1 MQEVVLPLELGRA
14 TGSAPSR
21 RLRLQG
27 KVPATVYGLGKETV
41 SVSVDYRELRGA
53 LSTEAGLN
61 VVLNLDVGGEVEMA
75 LVKEMQRNPLRGD
88 VTHVDFL
95 RVEPDSDVAVEVPI
109 HLTGEAS
116 AVLDINGIVE
126 RSLDTL
132 RVLAKPRSIPNELVL
147 DVSDLTVGDTLT
159 VADLE
164 LPPGV
169 TALVDESA
177 PVVSG
182 IITRSALEA
191 AAEAEAEAAAEA
203 EAEADGDGEETAE
216 DDADDS
222 D

>member
-1 MQEVVLPLELGRA
+1 MQEVVLPLEPGRA

-21 RLRLQG
+21 RIRLQG
-27 KVPATVYGLGKETV
+27 KVPATVYGLGKEAV
-41 SVSVDYRELRGA
+41 SVAVDYRELRSA

-61 VVLNLDVGGEVEMA
+61 VVLNLDLGGEQEMA
-75 LVKEMQRNPLRGD
+75 LVKEMQRDPLRGG

-95 RVEPDSDVAVEVPI
+95 RVERDSDVAVEVPI
-109 HLTGEAS
+109 RLTGHAA

-132 RVLAKPRSIPNELVL
+132 RLLAKPHSIPNELVL

-159 VADLE
+159 VSDIE
-164 LPPGV
+164 LPAGV
-169 TALVDESA
+169 TPLVDETA

-191 AAEAEAEAAAEA
+191 AAEAEAEDTEEA
-203 EAEADGDGEETAE
+203 DGEETDE
-216 DDADDS
+216 GDAGDS

>member
-14 TGSAPSR
+14 TGSGSSR

-27 KVPATVYGLGKETV
+27 KVPATVYGLGKDAV

-61 VVLNLDVGGEVEMA
+61 VVLSLDIGGEHEMA
-75 LVKEMQRNPLRGD
+75 LVKEMQRNPLRD
-88 VTHVDFL
+88 EVTHVDFL

-109 HLTGEAS
+109 RLTGVAS

-126 RSLDTL
+126 RTLDTL

-164 LPPGV
+164 LPFGV
-169 TALVDESA
+169 TALVDETA

-191 AAEAEAEAAAEA
+191 AAEAEAEEA
-203 EAEADGDGEETAE
+203 EEAEGDGDGEDAE
-216 DDADDS
+216 DDAGDS

>member
-14 TGSAPSR
+14 TGSGPSR

-27 KVPATVYGLGKETV
+27 KVPATVYGLGKGAVT
-41 SVSVDYRELRGA
+41 VSVDYRELRGA

-61 VVLNLDVGGEVEMA
+61 VVLNLDIAGEQEMA
-75 LVKEMQRNPLRGD
+75 LVKEMQRHPLRGD

-109 HLTGEAS
+109 RLTGQATALHE
-116 AVLDINGIVE
+116 INGIVE

-132 RVLAKPRSIPNELVL
+132 RVLAKPRSIPNELSL

-159 VADLE
+159 VADIE

-169 TALVDESA
+169 TSLVDETA

-191 AAEAEAEAAAEA
+191 AAEAEAEEAEA
-203 EAEADGDGEETAE
+203 EAEGDGEEAAE
-216 DDADDS
+216 DDAGDS
-222 D
+222 G

>member
-27 KVPATVYGLGKETV
+27 KVPATVYGLGKEAVTA
-41 SVSVDYRELRGA
+41 SVDYRELRGV
-53 LSTEAGLN
+53 LSTVAGLN
-61 VVLNLDVGGEVEMA
+61 VVLSLDIGGQHEMA

-109 HLTGEAS
+109 HLTGEAV
-116 AVLDINGIVE
+116 AVIEINGIVE
-126 RSLDTL
+126 RTLNTL

-147 DVSDLTVGDTLT
+147 DVSELTVGDTLT
-159 VADLE
+159 VADVD

-191 AAEAEAEAAAEA
+191 AAEAEAEEAAED
-203 EAEADGDGEETAE
+203 EADGEEASE
-216 DDADDS
+216 DDAGDS

>member
-27 KVPATVYGLGKETV
+27 KVPATVYGLGKEAVTA
-41 SVSVDYRELRGA
+41 SVDYRELRGV
-53 LSTEAGLN
+53 LSTVAGLN
-61 VVLNLDVGGEVEMA
+61 VVLSLDIGGQHEMA

-109 HLTGEAS
+109 HLTGEAV
-116 AVLDINGIVE
+116 AVIEINGIVE
-126 RSLDTL
+126 RTLNTL

-147 DVSDLTVGDTLT
+147 DVSELTVGDTLT
-159 VADLE
+159 VADVD

-191 AAEAEAEAAAEA
+191 AAEAEAEEA
-203 EAEADGDGEETAE
+203 AE
-216 DDADDS
+216 DDADGEEASEDDAGDS

>member
-14 TGSAPSR
+14 TGSGPSR

-27 KVPATVYGLGKETV
+27 KVPATVYGLGKEAVTA
-41 SVSVDYRELRGA
+41 SVDYRELRGA

-61 VVLNLDVGGEVEMA
+61 VVLNLDVAGQHEMA
-75 LVKEMQRNPLRGD
+75 LVKEMQRHPLRGD

-109 HLTGEAS
+109 RLTGTATALLE
-116 AVLDINGIVE
+116 INGIVE

-147 DVSDLTVGDTLT
+147 DVSELTVGDTLT

-169 TALVDESA
+169 TSLVDESA

-191 AAEAEAEAAAEA
+191 AAEAEAAEA
-203 EAEADGDGEETAE
+203 EAEAEAEGDGEEAAE
-216 DDADDS
+216 DDAGDS

>member
-1 MQEVVLPLELGRA
+1 MQEVVLPLEPGRA

-21 RLRLQG
+21 RIRLQG
-27 KVPATVYGLGKETV
+27 KVPATVYGLGKEAV
-41 SVSVDYRELRGA
+41 SVAVDYRELRSA

-61 VVLNLDVGGEVEMA
+61 VVLNLDLGEEQEMA
-75 LVKEMQRNPLRGD
+75 LVKEMQRDPLRGD

-95 RVEPDSDVAVEVPI
+95 RVERDSDVAVEVPI
-109 HLTGEAS
+109 RLTGHAA

-132 RVLAKPRSIPNELVL
+132 RLLAKPHSIPNELVL

-159 VADLE
+159 VSDIE
-164 LPPGV
+164 LPAGV
-169 TALVDESA
+169 TPLVDETA

-191 AAEAEAEAAAEA
+191 AAEAEAEDAE
-203 EAEADGDGEETAE
+203 EADGEETDE
-216 DDADDS
+216 GDAGDS

>member
-1 MQEVVLPLELGRA
+1 M
-14 TGSAPSR
+14 
-21 RLRLQG
+21 
-27 KVPATVYGLGKETV
+27 YGLGKEAV

-61 VVLNLDVGGEVEMA
+61 VVLNLDVGGEHEMA

-109 HLTGEAS
+109 RLTGQAA

-132 RVLAKPRSIPNELVL
+132 RVLAKPRAIPNELVL

-159 VADLE
+159 V
-164 LPPGV
+164 V
-169 TALVDESA
+169 TSLVDETA

-191 AAEAEAEAAAEA
+191 AAEAEAEEAEA
-203 EAEADGDGEETAE
+203 EAEGDGEEAAE

-222 D
+222 G

>member
-27 KVPATVYGLGKETV
+27 KVPATVYGLGKDAV

-61 VVLNLDVGGEVEMA
+61 VVLNLDIAGEQEMA

-95 RVEPDSDVAVEVPI
+95 RVKPDSDVAVEVPI
-109 HLTGEAS
+109 RLTGVAS
-116 AVLDINGIVE
+116 AVLDVNGIVE
-126 RSLDTL
+126 RTLDTL

-164 LPPGV
+164 LPSGV
-169 TALVDESA
+169 TALVDETA

-191 AAEAEAEAAAEA
+191 AAEAEAEEA
-203 EAEADGDGEETAE
+203 EEAEGDGDGEEGAE
-216 DDADDS
+216 DDAGDS

>member
-14 TGSAPSR
+14 TGSGPSR

-27 KVPATVYGLGKETV
+27 KVPATVYGLGKDAVT
-41 SVSVDYRELRGA
+41 VSVDYRELRGA

-61 VVLNLDVGGEVEMA
+61 VVLNLEIAGEQEMA

-109 HLTGEAS
+109 RLTGQATALLE
-116 AVLDINGIVE
+116 INGIVE

-132 RVLAKPRSIPNELVL
+132 RVLAKPRSIPNELSL

-159 VADLE
+159 VADIE

-169 TALVDESA
+169 TSLVDETA

-191 AAEAEAEAAAEA
+191 AAEAEAEEAEA
-203 EAEADGDGEETAE
+203 EAEGDGEEAAE
-216 DDADDS
+216 DDAGDS
-222 D
+222 G

>member
-14 TGSAPSR
+14 TGSGPSR

-27 KVPATVYGLGKETV
+27 KVPATVYGLGKGAVTA
-41 SVSVDYRELRGA
+41 SVDYRALRGA

-61 VVLNLDVGGEVEMA
+61 VVLNLDVAGRQEMA
-75 LVKEMQRNPLRGD
+75 LVKEMQRHPLRGD

-109 HLTGEAS
+109 RLAGQAA
-116 AVLDINGIVE
+116 AVLDMNGIVE

-147 DVSDLTVGDTLT
+147 DVSELTVGSTLT

-164 LPPGV
+164 LPAGV

-191 AAEAEAEAAAEA
+191 AAEAEAEEA
-203 EAEADGDGEETAE
+203 EAESEGDGDGEGAAE
-216 DDADDS
+216 DDS
-222 D
+222 G